1 MPETFGSRLKH
12 AWNVFL
18 NKDPTEFIPSY
29 QTWGA
34 SYSYRPDRVR
44 LTRGNEKTICTAVY
58 NRIAIDVASVT
69 IQHVQLDKNGRYD
82 YTMLSSL
89 NDCLT
94 LSPNIDQTAREFIQD
109 VVLSMFDE
117 GCVAIVPVD
126 TDEDPTTGSF
136 KVKTMRAG
144 KVTQWYPK
152 SVRVEVY
159 NDRTGLKQE
168 VMLPKSSVAIV
179 ENPFYSVMN
188 EQNSTVSRLLRKLAL
203 LDIVDEHASSGKLDM
218 IIQLPY
224 IVKSDMKRAQALQRR
239 KDLEDQLE
247 NSRYGIGYI
256 DGTEKIVQ
264 LNRSVDNNLL
274 NQIEYLY
281 DLFYS
286 QLCITKEIMN
296 GTANEE
302 TMLNYQNRTIEP
314 IVARIVDSMKRT
326 FLTKTARTQ
335 GQSIMYFQD
344 PFRLAP
350 VSQIAEIADKFTRN
364 EIMSSNEIRQI
375 VGMKPSKD
383 PKADELRNSN
393 ISQPAEETGQTNK
406 AQNPAGDNSNRSAEE
421 GNNQEEENSQNGET

>member
-18 NKDPTEFIPSY
+18 NKDPTAFVPSY
-29 QTWGA
+29 QNWGA
-34 SYSYRPDRVR
+34 SYSYRPDRIR
-44 LTRGNEKTICTAVY
+44 LTRGNEKTICTSVY
-58 NRIAIDVASVT
+58 NRIALDVASVT
-69 IQHVQLDKNGRYD
+69 IQHVQLDEDGRYEK
-82 YTMLSSL
+82 TMPSSL
-89 NDCLT
+89 NNCLT

-117 GCVAIVPVD
+117 GSVAIVPVE
-126 TDEDPTTGSF
+126 TDDDPEFGSF
-136 KVKTMRAG
+136 KVKSLRAG

-152 SVRVEVY
+152 AVKVEVY
-159 NDRTGLKQE
+159 NDITGQKQE
-168 VMLPKSSVAIV
+168 VTLSKSAVAIV
-179 ENPFYSVMN
+179 ENPFYAVMN
-188 EQNSTVSRLLRKLAL
+188 EQNSTVSRLLRKLTL

-314 IVARIVDSMKRT
+314 IVARIVDAMKRT

-393 ISQPAEETGQTNK
+393 ISEPSSEAGQTQN
-406 AQNPAGDNSNRSAEE
+406 AQVPTGDNKNRSTDE

>member
-1 MPETFGSRLKH
+1 
-12 AWNVFL
+12 
-18 NKDPTEFIPSY
+18 
-29 QTWGA
+29 
-34 SYSYRPDRVR
+34 
-44 LTRGNEKTICTAVY
+44 
-58 NRIAIDVASVT
+58 
-69 IQHVQLDKNGRYD
+69 
-82 YTMLSSL
+82 
-89 NDCLT
+89 
-94 LSPNIDQTAREFIQD
+94 
-109 VVLSMFDE
+109 
-117 GCVAIVPVD
+117 
-126 TDEDPTTGSF
+126 
-136 KVKTMRAG
+136 
-144 KVTQWYPK
+144 
-152 SVRVEVY
+152 
-159 NDRTGLKQE
+159 
-168 VMLPKSSVAIV
+168 
-179 ENPFYSVMN
+179 
-188 EQNSTVSRLLRKLAL
+188 
-203 LDIVDEHASSGKLDM
+203 M

-256 DGTEKIVQ
+256 DGTEKIIQ

-302 TMLNYQNRTIEP
+302 TMLNYQNRTVEP

-393 ISQPAEETGQTNK
+393 ISQSAEETGQINK
-406 AQNPAGDNSNRSAEE
+406 AQNPAGDNSNRSTEE